1 MQGVSRFKF
10 SEGLREST
18 PWLFPWYN
26 PVVTTATSLLE
37 RIIEPRQ
44 GGFSSEHA
52 RYVLSLDFS
61 PEEQGRYAELAAKS
75 GQGALSKSEEA
86 ELDEFVATNALLTL
100 LQSKARNSLKRHNP
114 AA

>member
-1 MQGVSRFKF
+1 MFGPGK
-10 SEGLREST
+10 ST
-18 PWLFPWYN
+18 TRGFRWYN
-26 PVVTTATSLLE
+26 SGVTTATSLLE

-61 PEEQGRYAELAAKS
+61 PEEQARYAELAAKS
-75 GQGALSKSEEA
+75 GHGTLSKSEEA
-86 ELDEFVATNALLTL
+86 ELGEFVATNALLTL
-100 LQSKARNSLKRHNP
+100 LQSKARISLKRHNP